1 MARLI
6 ASLDCPRS
14 REDVFA
20 YLADFSTT
28 EEWDPGVVSARAL
41 EERPLGT
48 GSRFA
53 VVTGFLGTTTD
64 WTYEILDFDAPRRV
78 LLRGESEWLVSQ
90 DDITIVPVASGTRV
104 FYDATLTAKGAL
116 AIADPLLQFTFAWVG
131 RASIDGLARALGAD
145 KADTVAA
152 V

>member
-53 VVTGFLGTTTD
+53 VVTGFLGTTT
-64 WTYEILDFDAPRRV
+64 
-78 LLRGESEWLVSQ
+78 EWLVSQ